1 MSMDNTSVRRF
12 SMRRSDKIVLAV
24 LGVLVLLII
33 ALNILQRCG
42 LSLVNGALMLYLP
55 VLTLLTLVGWGG
67 YVLFRRIPN

>member
-33 ALNILQRCG
+33 AVWVFIRKFK
-42 LSLVNGALMLYLP
+42 
-55 VLTLLTLVGWGG
+55 LTDEVVEDNSRKLAS
-67 YVLFRRIPN
+67 RKRM